1 MWLDMRFARLCLTIL
16 ACCWSSAAAAA
27 VEIHFYSKDFASTFP
42 HAFVRLTG
50 TVDAT
55 GEQLDTNYGF
65 TPVRLNPSILMGP
78 VKGMIQTVEPKYVAR
93 SDKHFTLRL
102 TDDQYRMVLARI
114 DSWRTAPQPNYRL
127 NSRNCVYFVADIA
140 AVLGLRAPPAPAL
153 MKKPK
158 SFLQKV
164 THDNLTT
171 IAQWPGGSAAPTA
184 AATATAPAPSH

>member
-1 MWLDMRFARLCLTIL
+1 MVM

-55 GEQLDTNYGF
+55 GEQVDTNYGF

-93 SDKHFTLRL
+93 SDKHFTLML
-102 TDDQYRMVLARI
+102 TDEQYRAVLARI
-114 DSWRTAPQPNYRL
+114 DGWRTSAQPNYRL
-127 NSRNCVYFVADIA
+127 ESRNCVYFVADIA
-140 AVLGLRAPPAPAL
+140 SALGLQAPPAPGL

-158 SFLQKV
+158 TYLRKV
-164 THDNLTT
+164 TQDNLAT
-171 IAQWPGGSAAPTA
+171 IANWPGGSVPAAP
-184 AATATAPAPSH
+184 ATASAASH